1 MREAEITCLAPKATV
16 IDLSLRLIRGEIIWV
31 EATSAERSKD
41 LWKLRDLG
49 SVAVRWVQ
57 RYKVMKQLSHPLDR
71 MEYRPPAPTPEPK
84 AVETKEPSIDI
95 DDLSRRIREDAF
107 NEVNRHMGDLKA
119 SLIKDIQEV
128 LRASSEEEKP
138 QTPDPMEGL
147 STIVGEAVR
156 NALGSLPLATT
167 TSGHTHGTV
176 EDDTPMFIPA
186 TILGDSEVDTSITV
200 KSSESKDSGVD
211 DAMEALR
218 AMKKKKAENK

>member
-1 MREAEITCLAPKATV
+1 MREAEITCLAPKATI

-31 EATSAERSKD
+31 GATSAERSKD

-49 SVAVRWVQ
+49 IVSVRWVQ
-57 RYKVMKQLSHPLDR
+57 RYRVMKQVSSPLDR
-71 MEYRPPAPTPEPK
+71 MEYRPHSPTPEPK
-84 AVETKEPSIDI
+84 VVETKEPSIDI

-107 NEVNRHMGDLKA
+107 KEVNRHMGDLKT

-128 LRASSEEEKP
+128 LKASSEEKP
-138 QTPDPMEGL
+138 QTQDPMEGL

-156 NALGSLPLATT
+156 NALGSLPLAAA

-176 EDDTPMFIPA
+176 EDETPMFIPS
-186 TILGDSEVDTSITV
+186 TILGDSEVDASITV

-218 AMKKKKAENK
+218 AMKKKKAEKK